1 MFVSSWKLNQGSVIS
16 FVQCSSRLFKST
28 ILTILAII
36 LWNFPEFLCTIDL
49 PQVKHNLILNET
61 NIIRG
66 LLHELPLM
74 WLKLKILRILQ
85 GNLRQLKIDCRH
97 SAQSLSRNKIFQRQ
111 ISNADIKVFS
121 LRLISLDIL
130 LSSKS

>member
-16 FVQCSSRLFKST
+16 FLQYSSRLFKST
-28 ILTILAII
+28 IVTTLAII
-36 LWNFPEFLCTIDL
+36 LWNFPEFLCTTDL
-49 PQVKHNLILNET
+49 PQVKHNLILDET
-61 NIIRG
+61 NIIRC